1 MVGDFCRMNKRF
13 SQRLGSP
20 VRLNKYWIDFDFPE
34 APPPE
39 YERSGI
45 EITGDYVTWTTKPV
59 STRNY
64 NRLQQA
70 LWPSSLSNSF
80 LATYVAVFSHSWE
93 RVKEI
98 FSADSRERKGDQ
110 QAALDRFFRVTQSRT
125 EGLEKRSDPASAPS
139 TSDSPEPS
147 GETSTKDVPSRA
159 STAESPSKDV
169 LPPLPPIPQANEY
182 TSVPVSAF
190 RNTLKRTWR
199 PAAPVVPRGSIIV
212 SGLVEVIGTKS
223 VCVIDVRAA
232 YNPAKSKWEVV
243 QIGTRRLQ
251 EHSQAPKGGP

>member
-1 MVGDFCRMNKRF
+1 MPY
-13 SQRLGSP
+13 S
-20 VRLNKYWIDFDFPE
+20 
-34 APPPE
+34 
-39 YERSGI
+39 I
-45 EITGDYVTWTTKPV
+45 EITGDYVIWTTRPV

-64 NRLQQA
+64 HRLRQA
-70 LWPSSLSNSF
+70 LWPTSLSNSF
-80 LATYVAVFSHSWE
+80 LATYAAVFSHNWG
-93 RVKEI
+93 RVKGI
-98 FSADSRERKGDQ
+98 FSADTRERKGDQ

-125 EGLEKRSDPASAPS
+125 EGLGKRSNTASAPS

-159 STAESPSKDV
+159 STTESSSKDV
-169 LPPLPPIPQANEY
+169 LPPLPPIPQANEH

-212 SGLVEVIGTKS
+212 SGLVEVVGTRS

-232 YNPAKSKWEVV
+232 YNPARSKWEVV

-251 EHSQAPKGGP
+251 ENSQAPKGGP